1 MSYKVELYKD
11 KNGKEPVAKFLK
23 SLPAK
28 HQAKAFKII
37 GLLEEFGRD
46 IKMPYALHFENELWE
61 LRIKQASDISR
72 IFYFAEVDHSFVLLH
87 GFVKKSQKTP
97 RKESDKAK
105 KYLADHKRRH
115 CK

>member
-1 MSYKVELYKD
+1 
-11 KNGKEPVAKFLK
+11 
-23 SLPAK
+23 
-28 HQAKAFKII
+28 
-37 GLLEEFGRD
+37 
-46 IKMPYALHFENELWE
+46 MPYALHFEDELWE